1 MKRLIY
7 LIGALAL
14 CTTLTCF
21 CVEKDPKK
29 PIIIQPGGGEEE
41 GGDTPNFKLGAVL
54 PAWVKGQFDIHF
66 VNTTAGE
73 CIFLIFPDGT
83 QMLIDAAGSSV
94 ATGDVK
100 SVTNTGIRSRW
111 DPTTGVSRFNYGEFI
126 SRYIRKCQA
135 WTGNDKLDYIL
146 LTHFHNDHFGGA
158 DGHPVSGK
166 SSSYTQQSLPLI
178 LDNFEVGKL
187 MDRGWPD
194 YDYPF
199 DMCTLADNAANCRNY
214 VTAVKWHNANNG
226 LKVERFVAGS
236 KSQIT
241 LQQDAASYPTFTVR
255 NLSVN
260 GNIWTGNGEESKAT
274 FPELKDIKVADPKN
288 IGSADNCPAENH
300 NSCAAKF
307 SYGAFDFFA
316 GGDLQYNGFST
327 YSWKDIETP
336 VAKVCGEV
344 DVMKADHHGTIA
356 TNGYGERGLAWAT
369 KYLKPK
375 CWVVNSWTDQ
385 HPRQAT
391 YEGVTGYLSD
401 MDVFIT
407 NTCSDMQKYN
417 DFNRVKGSNGH
428 IVVRVYDGGAKYY
441 VVTVSDSDEKMTVK
455 QIAGPYKSK

>member
-1 MKRLIY
+1 MINLF
-7 LIGALAL
+7 GAFAL
-14 CTTLTCF
+14 CTLLACA
-21 CVEKDPKK
+21 CGEKEQKK
-29 PIIIQPGGGEEE
+29 PIIIQPGGGEE
-41 GGDTPNFKLGAVL
+41 GNGTPVFKVGKVI
-54 PAWVKGQFDIHF
+54 PAWEEGQFDIHF

-94 ATGDVK
+94 ATGTVN

-111 DPTTGVSRFNYGEFI
+111 DPTSGSSRFLYGDFI
-126 SRYIRKCQA
+126 SRYIRKCQK
-135 WTGNDKLDYIL
+135 WTGNDRIDYVL

-158 DGHPVSGK
+158 DGLPASGK
-166 SSSYTQQSLPLI
+166 SSTYTKQSLPLI
-178 LDNFEVGKL
+178 LDNFAVGKL

-194 YDYPF
+194 YNYPF
-199 DMCTLADNAANCRNY
+199 DMCTAADNAANCRNY

-236 KSQIT
+236 KSQIS
-241 LQQDAASYPTFTVR
+241 LQRDAAKYPSFSVR

-260 GNIWTGNGEESKAT
+260 GEVWTGSGEGCTST
-274 FPELKDIKVADPKN
+274 FPALKDIVVKDTKN
-288 IGSADNCPAENH
+288 VTSADNCPAENH

-356 TNGYGERGLAWAT
+356 TNGYGERGLAWAM
-369 KYLKPK
+369 KYLRPK

-455 QIAGPYKSK
+455 QIAGPYSSK